1 MKKILVTGASGLLGL
16 NIAVEVAKDFD
27 VYGVAHHNPIQSPD
41 LTILSTDLLT
51 PGTIKQIFNQTQP
64 DWVIHCAALTDLDA
78 CAINPKLAKE
88 LNANLPGHMAEETAK
103 RGARFVHIS
112 TDAVFDGKKG
122 SYVEK
127 NTTNP
132 LSIYARTKL
141 AGEQAVAAADP
152 ESIVARV
159 NFYGWSLSG
168 QRSLGEFF
176 FNNLREGNR
185 VNGFA
190 DVFFSPLLANDLAQI
205 VLHMLEA
212 KLSGLYHIFSSDA
225 ISKYDFGV
233 AIAER
238 FGLDTNLISP
248 ISVEESGLIVARSPN
263 LSMRT
268 DKLTKALGDPPPSI
282 ASGLDH
288 FFELFEQKYPQKLTS
303 LLDPIP

>member
-16 NIAVEVAKDFD
+16 NIAMQAAKEFD
-27 VYGVAHHNPIQSPD
+27 VYGVAHNNPVQSPD
-41 LTILSTDLLT
+41 FAMHSADLLT
-51 PGTIKQIFNQTQP
+51 PGTIKQIFAQTQP
-64 DWVIHCAALTDLDA
+64 HWAIHCAALTDLDA
-78 CAINPKLAKE
+78 CETNPRLAEE
-88 LNANLPGHMAEETAK
+88 LNADLPGRMAEEAA
-103 RGARFVHIS
+103 RNRVRFVHIS

-141 AGEQAVAAADP
+141 AGEQAVAAANPDA
-152 ESIVARV
+152 IVARV

-176 FNNLREGNR
+176 FNNLRDGNQ
-185 VNGFA
+185 VKGFA
-190 DVFFSPLLANDLAQI
+190 DVFFSPLLVNDLAQI
-205 VLHMLEA
+205 ILRMLET
-212 KLSGLYHIFSSDA
+212 KLSGLYHVFSSDA
-225 ISKYDFGV
+225 ISKCDFGV

-238 FGLDTNLISP
+238 FGFDTNLISP

-263 LSMRT
+263 LSMLT
-268 DKLTKALGDPPPSI
+268 DKLSKALGDPPPSI

-303 LLDPIP
+303 LLEPIP